1 MPKFLFRIGSRS
13 GRGSAQACQSLTSP
27 GSGVLKNPVVV
38 VVVGH
43 PWGQQ
48 FKMCGLTNVKHTKS
62 QLLFAKGLNLH
73 QLCIMRFE
81 VCSYF
86 CIFRARELPE
96 SGKRRFLKGH
106 SVRQDDYGLFGS
118 FVTQQTSSPTSKLIP
133 KKNETKTNST
143 NLFVSRHTQI
153 FSFSL
158 SKWLLLTFW
167 KQFTWGLH
175 PSSLSLSLS
184 HLYLSPHRVEKGGNW
199 ITTFLDLE
207 SFNTFQAWTEQT
219 IDLDSKTKQNLYD
232 EIKMAFISDLVVM
245 GWDSRSEDCGFE
257 SHTWSHTC
265 ILYKHFF
272 RLNLLYKF

>member
-118 FVTQQTSSPTSKLIP
+118 FVTQQTSSPSSKLIP

-158 SKWLLLTFW
+158 SKWLLLTF
-167 KQFTWGLH
+167 
-175 PSSLSLSLS
+175 
-184 HLYLSPHRVEKGGNW
+184 
-199 ITTFLDLE
+199 
-207 SFNTFQAWTEQT
+207 
-219 IDLDSKTKQNLYD
+219 
-232 EIKMAFISDLVVM
+232 
-245 GWDSRSEDCGFE
+245 
-257 SHTWSHTC
+257 
-265 ILYKHFF
+265 
-272 RLNLLYKF
+272 